1 MIKIP
6 NLSIFLMQ
14 IMCQSELV
22 IYILTYYFES
32 IRHNLC
38 VSMVC
43 KPK

>member
-14 IMCQSELV
+14 TMCQSELV
-22 IYILTYYFES
+22 FIYSLAIFES
-32 IRHNLC
+32 IRHKMC